1 MTTGETWSGW
11 DIERHGIQIDF
22 VDSQGSRRSATYAH
36 APVKLLTRT
45 LMLMLLLLLQ
55 VFARCRTGAAV
66 EQAAGAP
73 LPRLSR
79 RRAASSAP
87 ARAQAIDSLIK
98 KSGSRDGAIPTPS
111 SLPLNPK
118 PQTLNPKNTILIPSR
133 LIARAAGCH
142 EGHALPKR
150 QGEPHTPC

>member
-1 MTTGETWSGW
+1 VTTGETWSGW

-22 VDSQGSRRSATYAH
+22 VDSQGSRRSATYVH
-36 APVKLLTRT
+36 APMKLLTRT

-55 VFARCRTGAAV
+55 VLARCRTGAAV
-66 EQAAGAP
+66 EQAAGAQ

-98 KSGSRDGAIPTPS
+98 KSGSRDGAIPTLS

-118 PQTLNPKNTILIPSR
+118 P
-133 LIARAAGCH
+133 
-142 EGHALPKR
+142 
-150 QGEPHTPC
+150 

>member
-22 VDSQGSRRSATYAH
+22 VDSQGSRRSATYVH

-45 LMLMLLLLLQ
+45 LMLMLLLLLLQ
-55 VFARCRTGAAV
+55 VLARCRTGAAV

-118 PQTLNPKNTILIPSR
+118 P
-133 LIARAAGCH
+133 
-142 EGHALPKR
+142 
-150 QGEPHTPC
+150 